1 MNEQDFF
8 EANLKKSNVA
18 GAMLLFEY

>member
-18 GAMLLFEY
+18 AAMLWFEY